1 MKDKTKTKV
10 CTKCKQR
17 KSVNGFTKVSK
28 GSDKLRSHCK
38 SCVAKNKRE
47 HYKNTKRSKHHYILK
62 TYERMSNRV
71 KGHHKNK
78 RHLYLGLPI
87 CSREEFYRWA
97 MDHEAF
103 HKLWDEWKKAGM
115 PMKLK
120 PSIDRIIP
128 ESGYVLYNMDWLTH
142 SENSRLGVIS
152 RWRSL

>member
-17 KSVNGFTKVSK
+17 KSIDLFRSR
-28 GSDKLRSHCK
+28 SDYPHKLHSWCK
-38 SCVAKNKRE
+38 SCDIKRGRK
-47 HYKNTKRSKHHYILK
+47 YYRNTKNSKHQYILK

-87 CSREEFYRWA
+87 CSREEFYSWA
-97 MDHEAF
+97 MNHETF

-115 PMKLK
+115 PMRLT